1 MQRRRVLPLTVLL
14 LLAIGLHAQVT
25 STAPLSGT
33 VTDQTGSVV
42 PGTAVTVQNMET
54 GTTYKAVTGA
64 NGTFN
69 VPALSTGT
77 YSVLASAKGFK
88 QATVANI
95 KLDVGVPASVMIRL

>member
-1 MQRRRVLPLTVLL
+1 MLCQRFAFALLP

-25 STAPLSGT
+25 STAPISGT

-42 PGTAVTVQNMET
+42 PGTAVTVQNIET
-54 GTTYKAVTGA
+54 GANYQAVAGA

-77 YSVLASAKGFK
+77 YSVTVSAKDFK
-88 QATVANI
+88 QATIAGI
-95 KLDVGVPASVMIRL
+95 KLDVGVPASVMI